1 MEQWKSNLY
10 ILWIA
15 QIISLTS
22 FGFGLPFMPF
32 YIQDLG
38 VTDPTTLKLYTG
50 LLSAA
55 PAVTMAIMAP
65 VWGML
70 SDRYGRKMMIQR
82 AMFTAFFIIGLMGM
96 VSQVWQ
102 LLILR
107 FLQGLFTGTITAS
120 STFVAANTPNN
131 RLSYALGFLSS
142 STFIGYS
149 LGPVMGG
156 FVAEQFGYRISFFS
170 GAVLM
175 LVGAFFITYWLVED
189 KSSLQ
194 TRVLKG
200 HTDSS
205 EKKRV
210 LPYGQILTVSIL
222 LMLLMLFF
230 HRITRTVFSP
240 FIPLYIQELRHTK
253 EGAAA
258 ITGYVNGFVGF
269 MTTIA
274 ALSISRLGDRYNKF
288 NLISLLMGLAIGV
301 AIILNLSHS
310 LYAFIGLYGVL
321 FLLIGGIEPLITSMT
336 AELTVP
342 EYRGSLFGLQGLVGS
357 LGWMVS
363 PAIGTYISI
372 YIGIKNILWIVL
384 VMLILNFL
392 VISVIKHKNARE
404 SYE

>member
-65 VWGML
+65 VWGLL
-70 SDRYGRKMMIQR
+70 SDRYGKKVMIQR
-82 AMFTAFFIIGLMGM
+82 AMFTAVFIIGLMGM

-107 FLQGLFTGTITAS
+107 LLQGFFTGTVTAS
-120 STFVAANTPNN
+120 STFVASNTPNN
-131 RLSYALGFLSS
+131 KLSYALGFLSS

-149 LGPVMGG
+149 LGPFLGG
-156 FVAEQFGYRISFFS
+156 LVAEYFGYRVSFFL

-175 LVGAFFITYWLVED
+175 LVGALFITFWLVED
-189 KSSLQ
+189 KSSLERLKRENNDSRGKKQ
-194 TRVLKG
+194 T
-200 HTDSS
+200 
-205 EKKRV
+205 
-210 LPYGQILTVSIL
+210 LPYGKILTMSIA

-230 HRITRTVFSP
+230 QRIIRSIFMP
-240 FIPLYIQELRHTK
+240 FIPLYIQELMHTQ
-253 EGAAA
+253 EGTAAL
-258 ITGYVNGFVGF
+258 TGAVNGFVGI

-288 NLISLLMGLAIGV
+288 NLISLLLGLAVCV
-301 AIILNLSHS
+301 ALILNISHS
-310 LYAFIGLYGVL
+310 LYAFIALYGVL

-357 LGWMVS
+357 IGWMIS

-372 YIGIKNILWIVL
+372 YIGIKSILWVVFI
-384 VMLILNFL
+384 MLISNFL
-392 VISVIKHKNARE
+392 VISRIKYRNVRE
-404 SYE
+404 KHE